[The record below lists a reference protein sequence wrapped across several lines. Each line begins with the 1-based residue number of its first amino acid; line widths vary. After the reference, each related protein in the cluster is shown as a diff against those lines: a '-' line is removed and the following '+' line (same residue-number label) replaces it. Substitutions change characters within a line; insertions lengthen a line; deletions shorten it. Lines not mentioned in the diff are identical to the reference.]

1 MAGGELT
8 MPLATA
14 VPAPAAGATT
24 RRRTLRFRKGW
35 LLLLAPCALFDAVFF
50 LTPLGRL
57 VASSLHDQA
66 YQRVLQDPLVIRSLV
81 NTLEISALST
91 LATIV
96 LGYLLAVVIWR
107 RGPLMRVILFALVL
121 LPFWTG
127 VLVKNFAWAVL
138 LQDNGMVN
146 SALQGLGITDH
157 PLALLHNRFAV
168 VVGMVHYL
176 LPYAVFPIFA
186 ALAAIDNRLE
196 LAARSLGAGELSV
209 FRRVIL
215 PLTAPGVSAAGL
227 LVFII
232 STGFFIT
239 PVVLGGPGD
248 MMIANQIGFYALQLT
263 DFAGASALALLLTAM
278 VSVLVAVYQR
288 ILRAGGAHEVG

>member
-1 MAGGELT
+1 MS
-8 MPLATA
+8 LATA
-14 VPAPAAGATT
+14 APSRAPSAQAS
-24 RRRTLRFRKGW
+24 RPRIPRIRAGW
-35 LLLLAPCALFDAVFF
+35 LLLLAPIAVFDAVLF

-57 VASSLHDQA
+57 IASSMHSQA
-66 YQRVLQDPLVIRSLV
+66 YQRVLKDPLVTRSLV

-96 LGYLLAVVIWR
+96 LGYLLAIVIWR
-107 RGPLMRVILFALVL
+107 RGPLVRVILFALVL

-138 LQDNGMVN
+138 LQDNGLVN
-146 SALQGLGITDH
+146 GALQALGLTDH

-196 LAARSLGAGELSV
+196 LAARSLGASESSI

-215 PLTAPGVSAAGL
+215 PLTVPGVSAAGL

-248 MMIANQIGFYALQLT
+248 MMIANEIDFYARQLT

-288 ILRAGGAHEVG
+288 ILRAGGAHDVD

>member
-1 MAGGELT
+1 MTSTVTRDAAS
-8 MPLATA
+8 ATA
-14 VPAPAAGATT
+14 TAPAGADAP
-24 RRRTLRFRKGW
+24 RRRRRPRGTW
-35 LLLLAPCALFDAVFF
+35 LLLLAPVLAFDAVLF
-50 LTPLGRL
+50 LTPLGKL
-57 VASSLHDQA
+57 VAASTHGHA
-66 YQRVLQDPLVIRSLV
+66 YQRVLKDPLVSRSLL
-81 NTLEISALST
+81 NTFEISALST
-91 LATIV
+91 LATVV

-107 RGPLMRVILFALVL
+107 RGPLARVVLFALVL

-138 LQDNGMVN
+138 LQDNGLVN
-146 SALQGLGITDH
+146 TALQGLGITDA

-168 VVGMVHYL
+168 VLGMVHYL

-186 ALAAIDNRLE
+186 ALAAIDDRLE
-196 LAARSLGAGELSV
+196 LAARSLGAGEASV
-209 FRRVIL
+209 FRRIIL
-215 PLTAPGVSAAGL
+215 PLTVPGVSAAGL

-248 MMIANQIGFYALQLT
+248 MMIANQIDFYARQLT
-263 DFAGASALALLLTAM
+263 DFAGASALALLLTVI

-288 ILRAGGAHEVG
+288 ILRAGGEYEAH

>member
-1 MAGGELT
+1 MS
-8 MPLATA
+8 LATA
-14 VPAPAAGATT
+14 APSRAPSAQA
-24 RRRTLRFRKGW
+24 RRPRIRAGW
-35 LLLLAPCALFDAVFF
+35 LLLLAPTAVFDAVLF

-57 VASSLHDQA
+57 IASSMHSQA
-66 YQRVLQDPLVIRSLV
+66 YQRVLKDPLVIKSLE

-96 LGYLLAVVIWR
+96 LGYLLAIVIWR
-107 RGPLMRVILFALVL
+107 RGPLVRVVLFALVL

-138 LQDNGMVN
+138 LQDNGLVN
-146 SALQGLGITDH
+146 GALQALGLADH

-186 ALAAIDNRLE
+186 ALTAIDNRLE
-196 LAARSLGAGELSV
+196 LAARSLGASESSI

-215 PLTAPGVSAAGL
+215 PLTVPGVSAAGL

-248 MMIANQIGFYALQLT
+248 MMIANEIDFYARQLT

-288 ILRAGGAHEVG
+288 ILRAGGAHDVD

>member
-1 MAGGELT
+1 MT
-8 MPLATA
+8 ST
-14 VPAPAAGATT
+14 VTPAAASTSAGTDA
-24 RRRTLRFRKGW
+24 RRRHRRPRGTW
-35 LLLLAPCALFDAVFF
+35 LLLLAPALAFDAVLF
-50 LTPLGRL
+50 LTPLGKL
-57 VASSLHDQA
+57 VAASTHDHA
-66 YQRVLQDPLVIRSLV
+66 YQRVLKDPLVSRSLL
-81 NTLEISALST
+81 NTFEISALST
-91 LATIV
+91 LATVV

-107 RGPLMRVILFALVL
+107 RGPLARVVLFALVL

-138 LQDNGMVN
+138 LQDNGLVN
-146 SALQGLGITDH
+146 TALQGLGLTDA

-186 ALAAIDNRLE
+186 ALAAIDDRLE
-196 LAARSLGAGELSV
+196 LAARSLGAGEVSV
-209 FRRVIL
+209 FRRIIL
-215 PLTAPGVSAAGL
+215 PLTVPGVSAAGL

-248 MMIANQIGFYALQLT
+248 MMIANQIDFYARQLT
-263 DFAGASALALLLTAM
+263 DFAGASALALLLTVV

-288 ILRAGGAHEVG
+288 ILRAGGEYEAH

>member
-1 MAGGELT
+1 MT
-8 MPLATA
+8 ST
-14 VPAPAAGATT
+14 VTPAAASAPVSAGTDT
-24 RRRTLRFRKGW
+24 PRRRRPRGMW
-35 LLLLAPCALFDAVFF
+35 LLLLAPALAFDAVLF
-50 LTPLGRL
+50 LTPLGKL
-57 VASSLHDQA
+57 VAASTHGHA
-66 YQRVLQDPLVIRSLV
+66 YQRVLEDPLVSRSLL
-81 NTLEISALST
+81 NTFEISALST
-91 LATIV
+91 LATVV

-107 RGPLMRVILFALVL
+107 RGPLARVVLFALVL

-138 LQDNGMVN
+138 LQDNGLVN
-146 SALQGLGITDH
+146 TALQSLGITDA

-168 VVGMVHYL
+168 VLGMVHYL

-186 ALAAIDNRLE
+186 ALTAIDDRLE
-196 LAARSLGAGELSV
+196 LAARSLGAGEASV
-209 FRRVIL
+209 FRRITL
-215 PLTAPGVSAAGL
+215 PLTIPGVSAAGL

-248 MMIANQIGFYALQLT
+248 MMIANQIDFYARQLT
-263 DFAGASALALLLTAM
+263 DFASASALALLLTVI

-288 ILRAGGAHEVG
+288 ILRAGGEYEAH